1 MFYKRW
7 YDKNPKLSELV
18 SYLEEQDEEV
28 QDAFAQHLLQSLIYE
43 FNFNLDEEIS
53 KIAQPC
59 NYSYNRWYDE
69 NVELFTILQFI
80 KTLSDDE
87 QSYLVDSVISH
98 VLIENLKENKNG

>member
-28 QDAFAQHLLQSLIYE
+28 QDAFAQHLLQILIYE

-53 KIAQPC
+53 KIAWEKYGFRTGVTGTSVSTSDLGIGIPSKITSTVTSLKM
-59 NYSYNRWYDE
+59 NYYNE
-69 NVELFTILQFI
+69 
-80 KTLSDDE
+80 
-87 QSYLVDSVISH
+87 
-98 VLIENLKENKNG
+98 LIEYLSK